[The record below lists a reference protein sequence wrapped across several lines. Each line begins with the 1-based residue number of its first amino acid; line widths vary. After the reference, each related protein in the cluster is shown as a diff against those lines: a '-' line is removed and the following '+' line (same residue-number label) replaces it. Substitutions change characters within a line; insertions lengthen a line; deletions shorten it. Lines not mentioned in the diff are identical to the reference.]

1 MLVPSWTSRQQ
12 WKSHHQET
20 AVKKA
25 LDPGDPV
32 NRVQIKASIT
42 DAIAKQVSGFS
53 REEIALRVDDEYERL
68 LSHAS
73 IPTHIPSLTAGSV
86 RRGLRAD
93 RRSSDSGET
102 KSRR

>member
-1 MLVPSWTSRQQ
+1 MKT
-12 WKSHHQET
+12 
-20 AVKKA
+20 

-42 DAIAKQVSGFS
+42 DAIAKQVLGFS

-68 LSHAS
+68 LDRAS
-73 IPTHIPSLTAGSV
+73 ILTHIPSLTAGSV
-86 RRGLRAD
+86 RRALRAGRTD
-93 RRSSDSGET
+93 ALQRRSPDNGET